1 MGWCSADALHPCPT
15 SLQHTCS
22 NTESLGK
29 AKLSWWHSCLVFGG
43 LAFLL
48 HPSLTGSWWQS
59 MDETLSLQ
67 EMLRGSQ
74 RACARDKWVSNGV
87 PLPASKPRH
96 WTCQTQI
103 MALRQHAV
111 PCLGGL
117 SEDRDHSKCDFV
129 EPCPLSLC
137 LFSLLLLP
145 PDLCGSALSPD
156 SPWQLIS

>member
-1 MGWCSADALHPCPT
+1 MVWVTGFSPAAPSRWELVAEGGW
-15 SLQHTCS
+15 
-22 NTESLGK
+22 
-29 AKLSWWHSCLVFGG
+29 
-43 LAFLL
+43 
-48 HPSLTGSWWQS
+48 
-59 MDETLSLQ
+59 TLSPWDG
-67 EMLRGSQ
+67 LRGS
-74 RACARDKWVSNGV
+74 RRRDKRVSNGV
-87 PLPASKPRH
+87 LLPTSKPRR

-145 PDLCGSALSPD
+145 PDLFSSALSQD

>member
-1 MGWCSADALHPCPT
+1 MGWCSVDARILIPTACNIPAATQKAWAKQSHPGGVT
-15 SLQHTCS
+15 V
-22 NTESLGK
+22 
-29 AKLSWWHSCLVFGG
+29 WVWG
-43 LAFLL
+43 LAFLFC
-48 HPSLTGSWWQS
+48 PCPAGSWWPRV
-59 MDETLSLQ
+59 DETLCPW
-67 EMLRGSQ
+67 EMLCGS
-74 RACARDKWVSNGV
+74 RWACAVDKRVSNGV
-87 PLPASKPRH
+87 PLPTSKPGR

-145 PDLCGSALSPD
+145 PDLFGSALSPD

>member
-1 MGWCSADALHPCPT
+1 MGRRCPHPT
-15 SLQHTCS
+15 SLRHTCGDA
-22 NTESLGK
+22 ERLGE
-29 AKLSWWHSCLVFGG
+29 AKPSWCHNHLVLGSWLSSSIPVPLGAGG
-43 LAFLL
+43 RGWMR
-48 HPSLTGSWWQS
+48 PSPRGSWW
-59 MDETLSLQ
+59 
-67 EMLRGSQ
+67 
-74 RACARDKWVSNGV
+74 ACVGDKRVSNGV
-87 PLPASKPRH
+87 PLPTSKPGR

-145 PDLCGSALSPD
+145 PDLFGSALSPD